1 MNEEICLKQKNKE
14 TEGVDKQDS
23 MRNKLSGD
31 IEEHDLRVKPPL
43 AAPGWDYYYK

>member
-1 MNEEICLKQKNKE
+1 
-14 TEGVDKQDS
+14 

-31 IEEHDLRVKPPL
+31 IEEHDLLVKPSP